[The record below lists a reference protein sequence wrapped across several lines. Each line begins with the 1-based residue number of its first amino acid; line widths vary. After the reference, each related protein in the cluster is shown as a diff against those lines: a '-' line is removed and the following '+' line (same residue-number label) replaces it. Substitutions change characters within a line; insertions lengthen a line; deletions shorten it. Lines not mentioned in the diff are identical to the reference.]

1 MIGNDGQ
8 TAESGSRG
16 SYEAAVLDFLN
27 REMDAAHL
35 TQKGRNQAD
44 DLETL
49 VSDLLKQVIIE
60 SDQPQPAGKAGLASF
75 ETAAPAHDSHETAP
89 CQNSEPAAASRTR
102 PDPFQAPEQRFAEF
116 MPRPEEA
123 PAQKTG
129 AVSVESRPQF
139 NPFEDREDP
148 IVEYMRLEEAGAF
161 ENADADS
168 VPDASNFE
176 GMDAVLAEYMPP
188 EQPAPAAA
196 VPSTPNDA
204 TPESGRVAE
213 EAMARSAGEQEPEEA
228 RRLESACIA
237 SSAGQTLRLTEK
249 ENVPSAER
257 QSPEAAKLSQEQA
270 PPDAIAGADDA
281 SVIARP
287 AREIPKR
294 RPAPAHPVFA
304 VPVVHRSKTYRI
316 AAACFCVLIGIALP
330 SYFHSGKETKS
341 AESQAADAAPLGP
354 KGEIPAVPVL
364 QISPRYPEAALRN
377 RESAS
382 VTLELSIDSEGNVV
396 KAAAVSGP
404 ALFHEEAIRA
414 AMKWRYKPASLAGV
428 PIASKSRVHL
438 NFILKK

>member
-8 TAESGSRG
+8 AAESGSRG
-16 SYEAAVLDFLN
+16 RYEAAVLDFLN

-35 TQKGRNQAD
+35 TQKSRNQAD
-44 DLETL
+44 DLEAL

-60 SDQPQPAGKAGLASF
+60 SDQPQTAAKAGRASF

-116 MPRPEEA
+116 MPRLEEA

-139 NPFEDREDP
+139 NLFEDREDP
-148 IVEYMRLEEAGAF
+148 IAEYMRLQEAGAF

-204 TPESGRVAE
+204 TPESGQVAE

-228 RRLESACIA
+228 RRPESACIA

-249 ENVPSAER
+249 ESVPSAER
-257 QSPEAAKLSQEQA
+257 QSPEAAKLSHEQA
-270 PPDAIAGADDA
+270 PPDAIAGAEA
-281 SVIARP
+281 FVIARP

-294 RPAPAHPVFA
+294 KPAPAHPVFA
-304 VPVVHRSKTYRI
+304 VPVVHRSKTYWI

-330 SYFHSGKETKS
+330 FYFHSGKETKS